1 MSKLAWIP
9 VLAALAAMPATA
21 ETAVPDL
28 RGTWTGESELIV
40 MGGANPHHAAA
51 TPAPEPR
58 FSSIAFTLT
67 VEKQD
72 GRRFSGKFTSARTSD
87 TVIAVIS
94 RSGSIYMVDDD
105 GYTVGTLLAPNR
117 MELCYMHLSSAARVA
132 SCTELTKRP

>member
-28 RGTWTGESELIV
+28 RGTWTGESESIV

-72 GRRFSGKFTSARTSD
+72 GRRFSGKFSSPRGTE

-94 RSGSIYMVDDD
+94 RSGQILLVDDD
-105 GYTVGTLLAPNR
+105 GYSIGTMLGPDKID
-117 MELCYMHLSSAARVA
+117 LCYMQQNPAMRIA
-132 SCTELTKRP
+132 SCTELTKQP